1 MTDLLPCPFC
11 GGGVTITEISHQFEP
26 SLYSIVCPDCKGGL
40 HRWPRTHV
48 ITAWNRRASDARHAK
63 DQAEI
68 DALRQ
73 QLESRTKPWSG
84 DIPNDMLDWCRLHEI
99 DVHPWRRAFHAK
111 LQDLVEM
118 RDKQADARHAADAE
132 APEVIR
138 RHEYGPTAAQQPPL
152 RGEDGKEPQ
161 T

>member
-1 MTDLLPCPFC
+1 MTDWRDDAQRQLAQARDLV
-11 GGGVTITEISHQFEP
+11 GGNLVSADY
-26 SLYSIVCPDCKGGL
+26 LD
-40 HRWPRTHV
+40 
-48 ITAWNRRASDARHAK
+48 RALAELDKADARHAE